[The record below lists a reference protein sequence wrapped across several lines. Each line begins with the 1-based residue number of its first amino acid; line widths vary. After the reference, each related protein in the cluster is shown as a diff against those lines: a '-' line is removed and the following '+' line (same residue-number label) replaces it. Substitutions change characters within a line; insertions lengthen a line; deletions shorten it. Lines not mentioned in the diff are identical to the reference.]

1 MTRLG
6 FALPVVAVAAS
17 LLAPLQVRA
26 GTLEARDPFRP
37 FFLGAPVLLASAPL
51 GRFSLEDLHVEGIVS
66 GITDPRALV
75 RAPDGQT
82 YEVGIGGIMG
92 NRNGRVAQIT
102 KDAVVVIETQDDAH
116 RELILGLG
124 PQNE

>member
-1 MTRLG
+1 MTRLTL
-6 FALPVVAVAAS
+6 ALPVAAIAAS

-26 GTLEARDPFRP
+26 GTLDARDPFRP
-37 FFLGAPVLLASAPL
+37 FFLGAPIVLASTPL

-66 GITDPRALV
+66 GIADPRALV

-124 PQNE
+124 PQTE